1 MRFSF
6 LHAADLHLGS
16 PLSGLATKNEDIAR
30 RFAAA
35 SREAF
40 TALVTQAV
48 EAGVAFVLIAGD
60 IYDGDWKD
68 TSIGLFFNREVAR
81 LDRAGIPVF
90 IIRGNHD
97 AESEITKAVSLPA
110 SVWEFPTRKAD
121 TARLEEWKVAIHGR
135 SFADRVVS
143 ENIALA
149 YPAPVPGWLNI
160 GMLHTSC
167 ESPGAHAVYAP
178 CSIQDL
184 VSRGYDYWAL
194 GHVHERAVLHEDPWV
209 VYPGNLQGRS
219 VRECGPKGAVL
230 VDVADGRIEG
240 VRPLVLD
247 RARWLNLA
255 VPVDGARDEAG
266 VLEAVSDAARL
277 SLAESGDRLSAV
289 RVTLTGDTPL
299 HAALKSSS
307 VHLRDEIQAHLHR
320 LHEDA
325 WLETL
330 RIATGEPP
338 SRSPAP
344 DAETRVDAASLLA
357 GMEHDPEIRARAES
371 LLALVAGKI
380 PGGVDNAALPDLDT
394 LLADARATAIG
405 RAMLAEGR

>member
-90 IIRGNHD
+90 II
-97 AESEITKAVSLPA
+97 
-110 SVWEFPTRKAD
+110 
-121 TARLEEWKVAIHGR
+121 
-135 SFADRVVS
+135 RVVS